1 MQFNGLAQKTMMAT
15 LLVSVVSMAQALTF
29 EPFTEAR
36 FQSLQAANK
45 PILVDINAKWCSTC
59 KAQHEV
65 LKTYQKTYPN
75 SGITVL
81 GVDFDDQKQWVTY
94 FKAPRQS
101 TFVSFKGTEQ
111 VGFSIAEKRESEIF
125 KQLDALRTGMPTSN
139 RATDNTPASA
149 EEAPKQG
156 FFQRLFQR
164 S

>member
-15 LLVSVVSMAQALTF
+15 LLVSVVSVAQALTF

-59 KAQHEV
+59 KAQELV
-65 LKTYQKTYPN
+65 LNSYQRQHPD

-81 GVDFDDQKQWVTY
+81 KVDFDSQKPWVTY

-101 TFVSFKGTEQ
+101 TFVSFKGAEQ
-111 VGFSIAEKRESEIF
+111 VGFSVAETRSGEIF
-125 KQLDALRTGMPTSN
+125 KQLNALRVDAPTSN